1 MHVILNGLVAAGSI
15 NQRFI
20 HVLQSTKCMHNYNA
34 DFYFVYNLQ
43 EKFNI
48 SNGVDGSA
56 TNYTI
61 VYSDPASAMICYST
75 TLPAFAVCDPQ
86 SGVCK
91 HVQNL
96 PLSNHCSQ
104 PTGIRMSVYG
114 TNVVKQGSLSNST
127 TVGRL
132 TQSYI

>member
-1 MHVILNGLVAAGSI
+1 MYVTLYSQLIVAAGSI
-15 NQRFI
+15 NQRYSNSDSLCTCTI
-20 HVLQSTKCMHNYNA
+20 DC
-34 DFYFVYNLQ
+34 YFVYNLQ

-48 SNGVDGSA
+48 TNGLDGSA
-56 TNYTI
+56 TDYTI
-61 VYSDPASAMICYST
+61 AYSDPAFGMICYST
-75 TLPAFAVCDPQ
+75 ILPASAACDPH

-91 HVQNL
+91 YVQNL

-114 TNVVKQGSLSNST
+114 TNVVKRGSLSNST

-132 TQSYI
+132 TQSYV